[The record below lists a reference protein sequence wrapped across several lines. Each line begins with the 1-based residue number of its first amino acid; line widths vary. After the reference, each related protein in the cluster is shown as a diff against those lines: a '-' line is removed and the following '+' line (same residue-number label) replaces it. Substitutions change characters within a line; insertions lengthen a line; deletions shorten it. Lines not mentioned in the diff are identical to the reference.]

1 MEITLQWIFSLILLI
16 IPAYFANAAPVWL
29 NPSGEKAAGRIKS
42 TPMDNGKN
50 FFDGRR
56 ILGDGKTWEGLFG
69 GIAMGWLAGMI
80 MGWAGFIPL
89 GFSFDLWV
97 WVSLFLSIGAH
108 AGDLLG
114 SFIKRRLNVGS
125 GGQFPVF
132 DQLGFVILSLLFAS
146 FVAPQIAY
154 LIGFEGF
161 FFLLALSYG
170 AHVFFN
176 WIAFKIG
183 LKKVPW

>member
-1 MEITLQWIFSLILLI
+1 LQWVFSLILLI

-29 NPSGEKAAGRIKS
+29 NPSGEKAAGKIKT
-42 TPMDNGKN
+42 TPIDDGKN
-50 FFDGRR
+50 FVDGRR
-56 ILGDGKTWEGLFG
+56 VLGDGKTWEGLFG
-69 GIAMGWLAGMI
+69 GIAMGWLAGML

-132 DQLGFVILSLLFAS
+132 DQLGFVILSLFFAS
-146 FVAPQIAY
+146 LVAPQIAY